1 MNAGSEHM
9 DEELKKLLEELST
22 ALGEAVKDSAR
33 VRELL
38 KKIEQSS
45 AGTNLS
51 LAVVLGAR
59 DRKTEIQK
67 FVYGFEGSQERK
79 SSARRVS
86 AFDRRFLRALR
97 IRLPD

>member
-1 MNAGSEHM
+1 MS
-9 DEELKKLLEELST
+9 DELKKLLEELSE
-22 ALGEAVKDSAR
+22 AIGEAVRDSSR

-38 KKIEQSS
+38 ARIEKSS
-45 AGTNLS
+45 ADPNLS

-67 FVYGFEGSQERK
+67 FVYGFEGSGGKK
-79 SSARRVS
+79 SGARRVS

>member
-1 MNAGSEHM
+1 MS
-9 DEELKKLLEELST
+9 EELKKILEELSE
-22 ALGEAVKDSAR
+22 AIGEAVRDSAR

-38 KKIEQSS
+38 GRIEKSS
-45 AGTNLS
+45 ADPTLS

-67 FVYGFEGSQERK
+67 FVYGFESAGGKK
-79 SSARRVS
+79 SSSRRVS

-97 IRLPD
+97 IKLPD

>member
-1 MNAGSEHM
+1 MN
-9 DEELKKLLEELST
+9 DELKNLLEELST

-38 KKIEQSS
+38 KIIEQRS
-45 AGTNLS
+45 AATNLS

-67 FVYGFEGSQERK
+67 FVYGFEGNKDRK
-79 SSARRVS
+79 GSARRVS

-97 IRLPD
+97 ICLPD

>member
-1 MNAGSEHM
+1 MNANGDSMSEEM
-9 DEELKKLLEELST
+9 KKLLEELSA
-22 ALGEAVKDSAR
+22 ALGEAVKDSAK
-33 VRELL
+33 VRDLL
-38 KKIEQSS
+38 RKIEKSS
-45 AGTNLS
+45 SSTNLT

-67 FVYGFEGSQERK
+67 FVYGFEGGQEK
-79 SSARRVS
+79 KGSLRRVS